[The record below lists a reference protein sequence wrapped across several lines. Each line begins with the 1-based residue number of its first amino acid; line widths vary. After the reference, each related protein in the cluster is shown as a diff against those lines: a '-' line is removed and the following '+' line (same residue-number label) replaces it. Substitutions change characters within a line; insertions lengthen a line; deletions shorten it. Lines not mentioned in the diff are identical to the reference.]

1 MAQKNTKLVIWLF
14 GFLLVIATITGAGVV
29 LLMDSGPVVL
39 DKDPRW
45 LVVKVGPGNSE
56 SPGSEGLF
64 VDPAQIP
71 PLATEVSSA
80 IRHASTDDSID
91 GILLK
96 INGLGGGW
104 ARAEDLRQA
113 LMTFRASGKECVAWS
128 PGYTTKSFYAASGCN
143 EVTTAPEGITMV
155 TGVNITQSY
164 YAETLSMLGVSANFE
179 HVGDFRS
186 AVEPYERTGPSEEA
200 DLATNELLD
209 SLYGSIVSGIA
220 AGRDVES
227 ATVLDWI
234 DNPPLAAADAEQ
246 RGLIDSRIYE
256 DMVKETVLGERK
268 VVSLRRY
275 LNETGSQWGSSG
287 TIAVVYLEG
296 PIIVGKGEVGL
307 FGDTVIGSVTV
318 TNMLEELRKD
328 DSVDAVVLRVSSPGG
343 SGQASDDIWDA
354 VNRLKEAKPVVVSMG
369 DYAASGGY
377 YISMNANHIFAEPTT
392 ITGSIGVF
400 GGKMNFAGLFAKA
413 GISQHEYSRGQR
425 SDLLSSSED
434 FDDDDKAVF
443 RAFLE
448 HFYTVFI
455 TKAAEGRDMT
465 PEAMHEVAQG
475 RVWTGTQALEHGLI
489 DGLGGLD
496 DAIAHAAGLAELD
509 SGFDIQRLPRTK
521 DFFEQLLEEMAGAPD
536 AHSTSTHMRKAVP
549 EPLQYPLHIA
559 WLLQEISR
567 HDAAI
572 AMLPGALEVH

>member
-1 MAQKNTKLVIWLF
+1 MAQKNKKLLIWLF
-14 GFLLVIATITGAGVV
+14 GFLLVIATITGAGLV

-71 PLATEVSSA
+71 PLATEVSAA
-80 IRHASTDDSID
+80 IRHASTDESID

-104 ARAEDLRQA
+104 ARAEDLREA
-113 LMTFRASGKECVAWS
+113 LMTFRESGKECVAWS
-128 PGYTTKSFYAASGCN
+128 PGYTTKSYFAASGCN
-143 EVTTAPEGITMV
+143 ELTTAPEGITMV

-179 HVGDFRS
+179 HVGDFKS
-186 AVEPYERTGPSEEA
+186 AVEPYERTGPSEAA
-200 DLATNELLD
+200 DLATNQLLD
-209 SLYGSIVSGIA
+209 SLYGTIVSGIA
-220 AGRDVES
+220 AGRDVDID
-227 ATVLDWI
+227 TVNDWI
-234 DNPPLAAADAEQ
+234 DNPPLAAADAEK
-246 RGLIDSRIYE
+246 RGLIDSRIYA

-268 VVSLRRY
+268 SVSLRRY
-275 LNETGSQWGSSG
+275 LNETNSQWGSSG

-307 FGDTVIGSVTV
+307 FGDAVIGSVTA
-318 TNMLEELRKD
+318 TKILEELRND
-328 DSVDAVVLRVSSPGG
+328 DAVDAVVLRVSSPGG

-354 VNRLKEAKPVVVSMG
+354 VNRLKESKPVVVSMG

-400 GGKMNFAGLFAKA
+400 GGKMNFSGLFAKA
-413 GISQHEYSRGQR
+413 GMTQHEYSRGER

-434 FDDDDKAVF
+434 FDEEDRAVF
-443 RAFLE
+443 RAFLQ

-455 TKAAEGRDMT
+455 TKAAEGRNMT
-465 PEAMHEVAQG
+465 TDALHEVAQG
-475 RVWTGTQALEHGLI
+475 RVWTGTQALERGLI

-496 DAIAHAAGLAELD
+496 DAVAHAASLADLD
-509 SGFDIQRLPRTK
+509 ANYDIQRLPRTK
-521 DFFEQLLEEMAGAPD
+521 DFFEQLLEEMSGAPD
-536 AHSTSTHMRKAVP
+536 ASTNATHLRNAIP
-549 EPLQYPLHIA
+549 EPLHHPLQTA

-572 AMLPGALEVH
+572 AMLPGALEAH